1 MRSRPLAAFLLAVGG
16 CGQAPRQPVAETPV
30 AAVTLP
36 KPRHVPPD
44 VRFVQGMISHHAQ
57 ALEMTKLVAGR
68 TSRAEIRLL
77 AERIDVSQKDEIALM
92 RRWLER
98 KGAEIPDP
106 DAHLHAAMGHGDLMP
121 GMLTAEELDQLA
133 KANGTA
139 FDRLFLQFMIRH
151 HEGALRMVADL
162 FSASGAHDTQLF
174 SFASDVDAD
183 QRAEIKRMQT
193 LQRNIQ

>member
-1 MRSRPLAAFLLAVGG
+1 MAVIP
-16 CGQAPRQPVAETPV
+16 APRR
-30 AAVTLP
+30 L
-36 KPRHVPPD
+36 PPD
-44 VRFVQGMISHHAQ
+44 VRFVSGMISHHAQ
-57 ALEMTKLVAGR
+57 ALEMTTLVGAR
-68 TSRAEIRLL
+68 TNRREIRLL
-77 AERIDVSQKDEIALM
+77 AERIDVSQKDEIAIM
-92 RRWLER
+92 RRWLQS

-106 DAHLHAAMGHGDLMP
+106 DAHLHAAMGHGELMP

-139 FDRLFLQFMIRH
+139 FDRLFLQSMIRH

-162 FSASGAHDTQLF
+162 FSASGAHDPQLF

-193 LQRNIQ
+193 IQRNIQ